1 MKDNN
6 TWEIN
11 TVLDEKCGI
20 IREETNKFRETR
32 REYNNYCTALINQ
45 MLTAL
50 GLGEIVFSKELNR
63 KGRLYPTENL
73 KKPFGAFNIQFF
85 PYKKDGV
92 TPYECPTDN
101 VIFDI
106 SGNYTDAI
114 NELRRKYT
122 PVEKDDPDA

>member
-1 MKDNN
+1 MNNN

-11 TVLDEKCGI
+11 TVLDEKCSI
-20 IREETNKFRETR
+20 IREETKKFQEKRN
-32 REYNNYCTALINQ
+32 EYNNFCTALINQ
-45 MLTAL
+45 MLTTL
-50 GLGEIVFSKELNR
+50 GLGEIVFSKVLNR

-73 KKPFGAFNIQFF
+73 RKPFGAFTIQFF

-92 TPYECPTDN
+92 TPYEFSADN

-106 SGNYTDAI
+106 FGDYTDAI

>member
-1 MKDNN
+1 MNNN

-20 IREETNKFRETR
+20 IREETKKFQKKRN
-32 REYNNYCTALINQ
+32 EYNNFCTALINQ

-50 GLGEIVFSKELNR
+50 GLDEVAFSKVLNR
-63 KGRLYPTENL
+63 KGRLYPTESL
-73 KKPFGAFNIQFF
+73 RKPFGVFTIQFF

-92 TPYECPTDN
+92 TPYEFSADN

-106 SGNYTDAI
+106 SGDYTDAI